1 MVRILTARF
10 LACIIVF
17 AFFSNHLNAQEQGQ
31 VAEPGP
37 VTEQGPATEQNRVA
51 WTELPPIPSVSGIG
65 RGEGLAGHFAGVHND
80 VMLVAG
86 GTFFPD
92 EGRPWNG
99 DSRVWNESIHVLDR
113 RDNGEYQWLD
123 TVFQLPSA
131 RAYGASVSTPEGVLC
146 IGGMD
151 ASGNRA
157 DVFLMSWDAS
167 GRTVKTTAFPD
178 LPAPMAFMGA
188 VLLDGYVY
196 IAGGTAGQDN
206 GHTTKSFYR
215 LNLQGGSSQD
225 GYNQSSGN
233 HWQWEKLPSW
243 NGPGRMMPVLA
254 EQNNGKYHSLF
265 LFSGRKGAA
274 EGEELLYDA
283 HVFDV
288 HTNEWKQLQDVRMG
302 DGSVRCLSGASSV
315 SVGLNHI
322 LVFSGADSKDHREFR
337 AAQNQYRDSKTSAA
351 QDSMRKALNEITDTH
366 SGFSSEVL
374 AYHTLTDTWIK
385 VGDFPGA
392 APVATQ
398 AFWWQD
404 DIIIPGGE
412 IAPAMRSPTIWKA
425 NLGAKESS
433 ILNVWDYLLILLYFI
448 TVLYI
453 GYRYKKNIKT
463 TNDYYKAGG
472 RIPGW
477 ASGMAMFG
485 TLLSAITFLTTPA
498 KTFNESWIYFLPTI
512 SSLVV
517 APIVVFYII
526 PAYFKISV
534 TTAYEYLENRFSAT
548 VRVLGSLS
556 FLAFQV
562 AKFGVMLLLPALAIS
577 AITGIDVML
586 CIIVI
591 GLFSTVY
598 GTVGGIEAVVWT
610 EVLQVVVFLL
620 AAALSILVVA
630 MKLDGGM
637 SEIIATNNDF
647 GKFDFVNWDFS
658 FAEITIFVAISYWV
672 GGGMVPYIADQTVI
686 QKYLVTKD
694 AKSASRGVWV
704 NGVLIVVSSVMF
716 FAIGSALFAYYH
728 AYPGKLNPALPTQE
742 SIYPWFIVNELPS
755 GIRGIVV
762 AGIFA
767 VAMSTISST
776 MNSMSATVVTDFVR
790 FKPTEHKKLLVIA
803 KVVSALFGILGTVLA
818 AVMFIYEV
826 GSLWDMIRR
835 LTGLLTGGLAGLF
848 LLGIFTKRANH
859 IGALAGFIGSAVIQ
873 YLVSMHTP
881 MHFMTYSFTG
891 MLSCFVIGYLA
902 SLVAPTRPN
911 VVDGAKVVDGG

>member
-1 MVRILTARF
+1 MVRILSVPF
-10 LACIIVF
+10 VACII
-17 AFFSNHLNAQEQGQ
+17 ALTFFSNHVNAQEQG
-31 VAEPGP
+31 P
-37 VTEQGPATEQNRVA
+37 VTEHPATVT
-51 WTELPPIPSVSGIG
+51 WSELPPIPSVSAAGENTG
-65 RGEGLAGHFAGVHND
+65 EGEGEGLAGHFAGVHKD

-86 GTFFPD
+86 GTFFP
-92 EGRPWNG
+92 EKGRPWNG
-99 DSRVWNESIHVLDR
+99 ASRVWNGSIHVLER
-113 RDNGEYQWLD
+113 KNSGEYQWLD
-123 TVFQLPSA
+123 TVFKLPSA

-151 ASGNRA
+151 ASGNLA
-157 DVFLMSWDAS
+157 DVFLLSWDES
-167 GRTVKTTAFPD
+167 GRTVQTTAFPD

-196 IAGGTAGQDN
+196 IAGGTAGQDK

-215 LNLQGGSSQD
+215 LNLQGGK
-225 GYNQSSGN
+225 QSSGDDW
-233 HWQWEKLPSW
+233 HWEKLPSW

-288 HTNEWKQLQDVRMG
+288 HTKEWKQLQEVRLG

-322 LVFSGADSKDHREFR
+322 LVFSGADSEDHREFR
-337 AAQNQYRDSKTSAA
+337 AAQNQYRNLKTSAA
-351 QDSMRKALNEITDTH
+351 QDSMRGVLNEITDKH

-374 AYHTLTDTWIK
+374 VYHTLTDTWIK
-385 VGDFPGA
+385 VGDFPRA

-398 AFWWQD
+398 AFWWKEE
-404 DIIIPGGE
+404 IIIPGGE
-412 IAPAMRSPTIWKA
+412 IAPALRSPAVWKA
-425 NLGAKESS
+425 SLGAKESS
-433 ILNVWDYLLILLYFI
+433 ILNAWDYLLILLYFI

-463 TNDYYKAGG
+463 TDDYYKAGG

-526 PAYFKISV
+526 PAYFKITV
-534 TTAYEYLENRFSAT
+534 TTAYEYLENRFNAT
-548 VRVLGSLS
+548 ARILGSLS

-577 AITGIDVML
+577 AITGIDVMV

-591 GLFSTVY
+591 GLFSTIY

-630 MKLDGGM
+630 MKLDGGV
-637 SEIIATNNDF
+637 SEIIATNSDF

-704 NGVLIVVSSVMF
+704 NGILIVVSSVLF
-716 FAIGSALFAYYH
+716 FAIGSALFAYYA
-728 AYPGKLNPALPTQE
+728 AYPEKLNPALPTQE

-803 KVVSALFGILGTVLA
+803 KVVSALFGILGTLLA
-818 AVMFIYEV
+818 AIMFIYEV

-859 IGALAGFIGSAVIQ
+859 IGALAGFTGSAVIQ

-902 SLVAPTRPN
+902 SIVAP
-911 VVDGAKVVDGG
+911 VQAKKVVEKSNE